1 MQLQAHHGARV
12 TVELVAGILLCCST
26 SLAQNQPLPSPDK
39 KASEVFKNVQVLK
52 DVPSDQLLP
61 GMQFI
66 TSSLGVQC
74 EYCHAENAFDK
85 DDKKPKQ
92 TARKMMQMMFAINSN
107 NFEGQQKVTCYSCHR
122 GSPKPLAIPLIGEAA
137 ARLLNEAAPAEEPNT
152 PDLPKADEIV
162 QKYVAALGGAAAIS
176 KLQSVTE
183 SGAFHAG
190 PRQFPVE
197 VLKKSPDRVVTVT
210 HWPNGD
216 SITAFDGKSGWIAF
230 PGRPLRPMNTTDIDA
245 SRMDADLHFPLN
257 IAKIFTEL
265 RLEKPAKIGDKNT
278 LVIAGQRPGQ
288 PPVEMY
294 FDEQSGLLVRIV
306 RYAESPLGRNPTQ
319 IDYSDYRD
327 VGGVKMPFLW
337 TSATPTGRFTVQIES
352 ALPNTPIPDD
362 RFRKPAAPAG
372 PTPGSQ

>member
-1 MQLQAHHGARV
+1 MQLQGHRPTRV
-12 TVELVAGILLCCST
+12 TVAIFAGILLCSST

-39 KASEVFKNVQVLK
+39 KGSEVFKNVQVLK

-61 GMQFI
+61 TMQFI

-74 EYCHAENAFDK
+74 EYCHSENAFDK

-107 NFEGQQKVTCYSCHR
+107 NFDSQQKVTCYSCHR
-122 GSPKPLAIPLIGEAA
+122 GSPKPLAIPLIGESVP
-137 ARLLNEAAPAEEPNT
+137 RPLNEAAPAEQPVT
-152 PDLPKADEIV
+152 PDLPRADEIV
-162 QKYVAALGGAAAIS
+162 QEYIAAIGGS
-176 KLQSVTE
+176 SAIGKLQSVTE
-183 SGAFHAG
+183 SGTFHAG

-197 VLKKSPDRVVTVT
+197 VLKKSPDHVATVT

-230 PGRPLRPMNTTDIDA
+230 PGRPLRPMNTADMDA
-245 SRMDADLHFPLN
+245 SRMDADLHFPLDL
-257 IAKIFTEL
+257 AKIFAEL
-265 RLEKPAKIGDKNT
+265 RLEKAAKIGDKDT
-278 LVIAGQRPGQ
+278 LVISGQRPGQ

-294 FDEQSGLLVRIV
+294 FDVQSGLLVRIV

-327 VGGVKMPFLW
+327 VGGVKMPFQW
-337 TSATPTGRFTVQIES
+337 TSATPTGRSTIQIES
-352 ALPNTPIPDD
+352 AQPNTPIPDD

-372 PTPGSQ
+372 PTPGS